1 MFADTGLTWA
11 LCSCRCHK
19 DIGEQ
24 VTLMYVFVKYKF
36 KFKSLVSTK
45 LLKANLMH
53 RNITCCAGLWHWQLS
68 DCCITVTAHSTAFTG
83 LLLLQEFW
91 QCCFLL
97 SAGFKCPVCS
107 KSVASNEMEV
117 HFIMCLSKP
126 RLSYNG
132 KTRPHCPHS
141 YSRKLQR
148 YQFSIYPLHYFPPF
162 LCNCISLSFHS
173 PFHSWVCELW
183 MTP

>member
-1 MFADTGLTWA
+1 MILFQIEKSWA

-132 KTRPHCPHS
+132 KTRPHCPRPLLFPQTS
-141 YSRKLQR
+141 EVSVQYLSSPL
-148 YQFSIYPLHYFPPF
+148 FS
-162 LCNCISLSFHS
+162 SF
-173 PFHSWVCELW
+173 FV
-183 MTP
+183 